1 MVRIRLSRMGRKNRP
16 FFRIGVYHSQNRRD
30 GKCIERL
37 GTYDPLSQDV
47 GRKVNVDR
55 ERLAYWI
62 SRGAQPTEKV
72 ACLLKHAGAL

>member
-1 MVRIRLSRMGRKNRP
+1 MVRIRLARMGRKNRP
-16 FFRIGVYHSQNRRD
+16 FFRIGVYHAQTRRD
-30 GKCIERL
+30 GTCIEKL

-47 GRKVNVDR
+47 GRKVNVNR

>member
-16 FFRIGVYHSQNRRD
+16 FFRIGVYDAQTRRD
-30 GKCIERL
+30 GECIEKL
-37 GTYDPLSQDV
+37 GTYDPLSGDV
-47 GRKVNVDR
+47 GRKVNVNR

-72 ACLLKHAGAL
+72 ASLLKHAGAL